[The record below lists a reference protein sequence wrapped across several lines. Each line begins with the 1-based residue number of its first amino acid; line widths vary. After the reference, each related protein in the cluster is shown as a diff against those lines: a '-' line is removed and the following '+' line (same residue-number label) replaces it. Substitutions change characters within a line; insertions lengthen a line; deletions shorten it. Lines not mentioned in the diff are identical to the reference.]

1 MMKLNNRKHVQPER
15 NDQFTQDEF
24 NRNGMVNI
32 AKWNKNSKKTETE
45 NQWQNVKRHYKL
57 VRWFAT
63 WFPTRLLF

>member
-32 AKWNKNSKKTETE
+32 AK
-45 NQWQNVKRHYKL
+45 
-57 VRWFAT
+57 
-63 WFPTRLLF
+63 